1 MSHVG
6 IRAAKPENCSDKNI
20 PVCEVGHSGKEF
32 DASSHDRVAVLIARF
47 ARVATDY
54 LSARQATPIFL
65 PYSLLLDAYSA
76 SVRLPLCFYFNPLR
90 GRHRSSKKAG
100 SLRTRGWDSYQ
111 KIELQ
116 ILTVLSVCCN

>member
-6 IRAAKPENCSDKNI
+6 IRAAKPENCSDKNT

-32 DASSHDRVAVLIARF
+32 DSSSHDRVAVLIARF

-65 PYSLLLDAYSA
+65 YPLLLDAYSA
-76 SVRLPLCFYFNPLR
+76 SVRL
-90 GRHRSSKKAG
+90 
-100 SLRTRGWDSYQ
+100 
-111 KIELQ
+111 
-116 ILTVLSVCCN
+116 SVCVFISIP